1 MEPSAHSASLATVKM
16 MIAWVGLVVGGITL
30 SQIVLVLTGVFSA
43 LQIYK
48 LVHDLRR
55 QNRMDRV
62 AEQAA
67 ASAIATV
74 QALKEEARP

>member
-1 MEPSAHSASLATVKM
+1 MEPSDSSASLATVKM

-48 LVHDLRR
+48 LIHDLRR
-55 QNRMDRV
+55 QHRMDRV

-67 ASAIATV
+67 ASAAATV